1 MARPLNREK
10 GKTRTLI
17 LQTATKLFLE
27 NGYEETRIRDIAN
40 ASGVGYNEIFR
51 MYGDKDNL
59 LSHLIDLVIEHQFE
73 FSKEYLKEKADDKLL
88 YYAFET
94 VLQMYIAESNESLRE
109 MYAVSYSLPRTSH
122 RIYRNI
128 ASRLE
133 EVFKIYLPNYETKD
147 FYELEIATAGIVRGF
162 IINPCDMY
170 FTMDRK
176 INRFLKTV
184 LKIYEVPKEKI
195 DEVIEFIKQFDF
207 ETLAQNVINTLLEYI
222 VNRT

>member
-1 MARPLNREK
+1 MGRPLNREK

-27 NGYEETRIRDIAN
+27 NGYEETRIRDISN

-59 LSHLIDLVIEHQFE
+59 LSQLIDLVIEHQFE
-73 FSKEYLKEKADDKLL
+73 FSRDYLKDTANDKLL

-94 VLQMYIAESNESLRE
+94 VLQMYIAEYNESLRE

-133 EVFKIYLPNYETKD
+133 DVFKNYLPNYEMKD

-176 INRFLKTV
+176 INRFLKTT

-195 DEVIEFIKQFDF
+195 DEVIEFIKGFDF
-207 ETLAQNVINTLLEYI
+207 ETLSQNVINTLFEYI